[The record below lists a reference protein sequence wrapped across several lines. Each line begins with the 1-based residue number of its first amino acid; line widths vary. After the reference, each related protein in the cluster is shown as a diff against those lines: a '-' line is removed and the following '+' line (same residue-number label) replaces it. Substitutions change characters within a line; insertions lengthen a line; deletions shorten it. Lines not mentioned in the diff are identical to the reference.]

1 MYSKKLFATM
11 IVLSALLIGCGGG
24 SGGSSSG
31 SPTGGVYSSPNPI
44 GDSTSGG
51 DAAAEAA
58 YTALKG
64 YFGLLNTEGYS
75 VIERA
80 WVRNYFPVSTSRSGF
95 EKNLTENRKFV
106 DVTQY
111 TKHEYNSTAETK
123 LPSGVKYATV
133 YTDYVSNHYFF
144 NYKGNGAY
152 FDIGIV
158 TNADISGK
166 DALFDE
172 VFGQVEGKLYISG
185 FIVKYNGNFTQVQ
198 LDGFKNTL
206 TDNKF
211 DCITEL
217 HVCSNNV
224 TTTDWG
230 YIIHFNGGNVIT
242 DGIHSTITAYIER
255 LK

>member
-51 DAAAEAA
+51 DEAAEAA
-58 YTALKG
+58 YTALKE
-64 YFGLLNTEGYS
+64 YFGLLNTEEYS

-80 WVRNYFPVSTSRSGF
+80 WGRNYFPASTSRSGF
-95 EKNLTENRKFV
+95 EKNLTENRKFANI
-106 DVTQY
+106 TQY
-111 TKHEYNSTAETK
+111 TQHGYNSTAETK

-133 YTDYVSNHYFF
+133 YTDYVSNHFAF
-144 NYKGNGAY
+144 NDKGNGAY
-152 FDIGIV
+152 IDISII

-172 VFGQVEGKLYISG
+172 VVGQVEGKLYISG
-185 FIVKYNGNFTQVQ
+185 FIVKYNGNFTSAQ
-198 LDGFKNTL
+198 LDSFKNTL
-206 TDNKF
+206 TNNQF
-211 DCITEL
+211 DCITKAYE
-217 HVCSNNV
+217 CKKNV
-224 TTTDWG
+224 TTDWE
-230 YIIHFNGGNVIT
+230 YIIRFNGGNIIV
-242 DGIHSTITAYIER
+242 DGIHSTIIAYIER